1 MTETLSYADAL
12 KILGCNENRL
22 VKAAE
27 FAANATRTGWALA
40 GGARMAFTL
49 ADLRDDAV
57 RYGEHVLRRAP
68 GWKGDVNRHTRT
80 QRLAAA
86 HAVVVV
92 SAYLEALDEA
102 KLPFALSR
110 LGLDRGEQA
119 ALALGGPAAG
129 GFARLAEALLA
140 RRLPAPAPHR
150 PYAETRQ
157 AVAAVHREMS
167 QALARYVRGT
177 AVWEGLSPDDQVR
190 LPALLAEGPPARALR
205 IYDEDYRLL
214 AAAGPELAVWS
225 LGPSAGEGA
234 TGQAGP
240 GTGRPGN
247 GRPGNGGADRGGI
260 DRGGTDRGGID
271 RSGIDR
277 GGADRGRAG
286 RGHARA
292 DTRAAGVGLSRVA
305 RLLAELA
312 PPRVGDHPA
321 VHRVRLA
328 ASALDRPLIAAGSV
342 PGGVTLP
349 LLGEGYINPRLRVA
363 EMTREATPAVKSWWE
378 EQTALPDAEEFL
390 VGHLTSPHATRAP
403 LVVLGEP
410 GAGKSKLTEVLAAR
424 LASSEFLPIR
434 VELGDV
440 AAGSSVTAQIEQAL
454 TALLGERTTFH
465 EVVEAAEG
473 ALPVVLLD
481 GLDELVQAAESD
493 RYDYVEQVR
502 AFQRRQAGLGRPV
515 AVIVTCR
522 TVVADRVRFPHGVL
536 AVQLRPFDD
545 DQVRAWLDVW
555 AQANRAPLARHGRRP
570 LPADVALAQG
580 EPARQPLL
588 LLLLALYDAAGNAL
602 QRDGSELGRAQLY
615 ESLIQDFAAREL
627 DRDPAVRAL
636 SEARR
641 RRLVER
647 ELVRLGSV
655 ALSMFVRGRPAVTG
669 DALRRDVSALCGSEA
684 GEEWTGQATGGFL
697 FVDRGEPGGHAFLHA
712 TFGDFLVAWLA
723 VYAVRDLVRRQ
734 HLAEDELIAVS
745 PQDADDDLL
754 YAVTSFSCLAER
766 GPIVGFSMELLRRLP
781 QEVRVRAANLLAE
794 LLRGALHERPRRS
807 FTGFAPVRHPL
818 TRRLAAYS
826 ANLVLLIRGV
836 SEEPVSVSTL
846 LRDTPGFERW
856 SSHAHLWKSQLGRE
870 GWAGLIRGLPA
881 CRVPGDVLLGGAAEP
896 WDFDAAGWWFTDPAG
911 RAPEAEGRAPGSA
924 EQVVWFATR
933 ALDERPYLLNRD
945 LDLLTDSLPARDGVV
960 VVARTSGRVVTLT
973 RLVEELLMS
982 GSLPVRE
989 RVALYLDAIAALT
1002 ALPASRGRR
1011 KLDLLLRA
1019 LALEGRDLPF
1029 EDRARIVAELLR
1041 AGVERD
1047 VLRPLLESMLFE
1059 RTDSLTLLT
1068 GAGVPEELL
1077 REAHPS

>member
-234 TGQAGP
+234 TG
-240 GTGRPGN
+240 
-247 GRPGNGGADRGGI
+247 
-260 DRGGTDRGGID
+260 
-271 RSGIDR
+271 
-277 GGADRGRAG
+277 
-286 RGHARA
+286 HARP

-378 EQTALPDAEEFL
+378 EQTALPDAEAFL

-424 LASSEFLPIR
+424 LASS
-434 VELGDV
+434 
-440 AAGSSVTAQIEQAL
+440 
-454 TALLGERTTFH
+454 
-465 EVVEAAEG
+465 
-473 ALPVVLLD
+473 
-481 GLDELVQAAESD
+481 
-493 RYDYVEQVR
+493 
-502 AFQRRQAGLGRPV
+502 
-515 AVIVTCR
+515 
-522 TVVADRVRFPHGVL
+522 
-536 AVQLRPFDD
+536 
-545 DQVRAWLDVW
+545 
-555 AQANRAPLARHGRRP
+555 
-570 LPADVALAQG
+570 
-580 EPARQPLL
+580 
-588 LLLLALYDAAGNAL
+588 
-602 QRDGSELGRAQLY
+602 
-615 ESLIQDFAAREL
+615 
-627 DRDPAVRAL
+627 
-636 SEARR
+636 
-641 RRLVER
+641 
-647 ELVRLGSV
+647 
-655 ALSMFVRGRPAVTG
+655 
-669 DALRRDVSALCGSEA
+669 
-684 GEEWTGQATGGFL
+684 
-697 FVDRGEPGGHAFLHA
+697 
-712 TFGDFLVAWLA
+712 
-723 VYAVRDLVRRQ
+723 
-734 HLAEDELIAVS
+734 
-745 PQDADDDLL
+745 
-754 YAVTSFSCLAER
+754 
-766 GPIVGFSMELLRRLP
+766 
-781 QEVRVRAANLLAE
+781 
-794 LLRGALHERPRRS
+794 
-807 FTGFAPVRHPL
+807 
-818 TRRLAAYS
+818 
-826 ANLVLLIRGV
+826 
-836 SEEPVSVSTL
+836 
-846 LRDTPGFERW
+846 
-856 SSHAHLWKSQLGRE
+856 
-870 GWAGLIRGLPA
+870 
-881 CRVPGDVLLGGAAEP
+881 
-896 WDFDAAGWWFTDPAG
+896 
-911 RAPEAEGRAPGSA
+911 
-924 EQVVWFATR
+924 
-933 ALDERPYLLNRD
+933 
-945 LDLLTDSLPARDGVV
+945 
-960 VVARTSGRVVTLT
+960 
-973 RLVEELLMS
+973 
-982 GSLPVRE
+982 
-989 RVALYLDAIAALT
+989 
-1002 ALPASRGRR
+1002 
-1011 KLDLLLRA
+1011 
-1019 LALEGRDLPF
+1019 
-1029 EDRARIVAELLR
+1029 
-1041 AGVERD
+1041 
-1047 VLRPLLESMLFE
+1047 
-1059 RTDSLTLLT
+1059 
-1068 GAGVPEELL
+1068 
-1077 REAHPS
+1077 

>member
-40 GGARMAFTL
+40 GGARMALTL
-49 ADLRDDAV
+49 ADLKEDAV

-68 GWKGDVNRHTRT
+68 GWKADVNRHTRT

-86 HAVVVV
+86 HAVIVV
-92 SAYLEALDEA
+92 SAWFEALDEA
-102 KLPFALSR
+102 KLPFTLGR

-119 ALALGGPAAG
+119 ALALGGPAAD
-129 GFARLAEALLA
+129 GFARLAETLLA

-150 PYAETRQ
+150 PYAATRE
-157 AVAAVHREMS
+157 AVGAVHREMAH
-167 QALARYVRGT
+167 ALTRYVRGT
-177 AVWEGLSPDDQVR
+177 PVWDGLSPDDQVR
-190 LPALLAEGPPARALR
+190 LPLLLTDGPPARALR

-225 LGPSAGEGA
+225 LGQAADEG
-234 TGQAGP
+234 
-240 GTGRPGN
+240 RK
-247 GRPGNGGADRGGI
+247 
-260 DRGGTDRGGID
+260 
-271 RSGIDR
+271 
-277 GGADRGRAG
+277 AG

-321 VHRVRLA
+321 VHRLRLA
-328 ASALDRPLIAAGSV
+328 ASALDQPLIAAGAV
-342 PGGVTLP
+342 PDDVTLP
-349 LLGEGYINPRLRVA
+349 LLGEGYINPRMRVA

-378 EQTALPDAEEFL
+378 EQAGLPDAEAFL

-454 TALLGERTTFH
+454 AALLGEETTFA

-515 AVIVTCR
+515 AVLVTCR

-555 AQANRAPLARHGRRP
+555 ARANRAPLARHGRRP
-570 LPADVALAQG
+570 LPAAVALAQG
-580 EPARQPLL
+580 ELARQPLL

-602 QRDGSELGRAQLY
+602 AGDGSGLGRAQLY
-615 ESLIQDFAAREL
+615 ESLIKDFAAREL
-627 DRDPAVRAL
+627 ARDPAVRAL

-641 RRLVER
+641 SRLVER
-647 ELVRLGSV
+647 ELVRLGAV

-669 DALRRDVSALCGSEA
+669 DDLRRDVTALCGAEA
-684 GEEWTGQATGGFL
+684 GQEWAGRATGGFL
-697 FVDRGEPGGHAFLHA
+697 FVHRGEARGHAFLHA
-712 TFGDFLVAWLA
+712 TFGEFLVAWLA

-734 HLAEDELIAVS
+734 DLAEDELIAVS

-754 YAVTSFSCLAER
+754 YAVTSFACLAER

-781 QEVRVRAANLLAE
+781 QEVRVRAANLLAG
-794 LLRGALHERPRRS
+794 LLRGALHERRRRS

-826 ANLVLLIRGV
+826 ANLLLLIRGV
-836 SEEPVSVSTL
+836 SEEPVGVSAL
-846 LRDTPGFERW
+846 LRDTPDFERW

-870 GWAGLIRGLPA
+870 GWTGLIRGLPA

-896 WDFDAAGWWFTDPAG
+896 WDFDAAGWWFAGPAG
-911 RAPEAEGRAPGSA
+911 PAGPAAEAAGRVPGPGEQAPGSA

-933 ALDERPYLLNRD
+933 APDERPYLLNRD
-945 LDLLTDSLPARDGVV
+945 LDLLTDSLPDRDGVV
-960 VVARTSGRVVTLT
+960 VVTRTSGRVVTLT

-989 RVALYLDAIAALT
+989 RVARYLDAIAALT

-1019 LALEGRDLPF
+1019 LALEGPDLPF

-1068 GAGVPEELL
+1068 GAGVPEEVL